1 MAITKIKTSNSA
13 SALINYVKDI
23 DPKNENQTRVLG
35 AITNNCSFAN
45 AKNDFKKSRKKRKV
59 DCYQVITSYDLDE
72 LNPDNENDIELALA
86 HTNATINEHFGEDNQ
101 SLLVAQA
108 DGKSGRL
115 HVHAVVNNYN
125 LKNGN
130 AWRSKQTSWL
140 NLSKISDKQ
149 LDVLGI
155 KNKNKD
161 IKKQREKYFDKDY
174 AYKSTFAE
182 IYSAEESERVQHN
195 QNKKYSFKQDIE
207 QIIDNIFDKY
217 AIMSTT
223 DYEHALEQYDI
234 NYRKT
239 GQGEK
244 TKYSYH
250 FVDEL
255 GKNRKVR
262 ENKLTDENYG
272 YSRLRKEIYGNQENQ
287 EKEES
292 RTNQIRARKS
302 GTEGVI
308 EQVSEQQQRI
318 NRAIKQQQRAIRE
331 EYVGNEIENG
341 IECRQNEFSE
351 QATAGAGYDFEF

>member
-23 DPKNENQTRVLG
+23 DPKNNNQTRVLG
-35 AITNNCSFAN
+35 ARTNNCSFAN

-72 LNPDNENDIELALA
+72 LNPDNEDDVQRALDHA
-86 HTNATINEHFGEDNQ
+86 NATINEHFGEDNQ

-125 LKNGN
+125 LKNGD
-130 AWRSKQTSWL
+130 AWRSKQTSWI
-140 NLSKISDKQ
+140 NLSNISDRQ
-149 LDVLGI
+149 LDVMNI
-155 KNKNKD
+155 KNKNKN
-161 IKKQREKYFDKDY
+161 IKEQHTKYFDTDY
-174 AYKSTFAE
+174 VYKSTFAE
-182 IYSAEESERVQHN
+182 MYSAEDDDRIQHN
-195 QNKKYSFKQDIE
+195 QNKKYSFKNDIE

-217 AIMSTT
+217 LIESDT
-223 DYEHALEQYDI
+223 DYENALDQYNI
-234 NYRKT
+234 KFRKT

-262 ENKLTDENYG
+262 ENKLTNENYG
-272 YSRLRKEIYGNQENQ
+272 YGRLRKEIYGNQEK
-287 EKEES
+287 EKS
-292 RTNQIRARKS
+292 RTNQIGARES
-302 GTEGVI
+302 GAEEII
-308 EQVSEQQQRI
+308 ERVSEQQSKI
-318 NRAIKQQQRAIRE
+318 NGAIRQQQRAIRE
-331 EYVGNEIENG
+331 DDFGDEIEDG
-341 IECRQNEFSE
+341 IECGENELHFETRAS
-351 QATAGAGYDFEF
+351 AGYDIEF